1 MFDWLGS
8 LGESLGKS
16 STWMGSKDSAGL
28 LELGMKA
35 GGGYMDY
42 QQANTDMKNKLKMY
56 DKTFGAEQN
65 QLAFQNAE
73 YLKKKKAEEDAWS
86 GYSNPYAT
94 TMV

>member
-1 MFDWLGS
+1 MGWLDSIGSSFLGSGTGSAAQSGWGELAMSGVGSYLKYDQANKDRKEKLAMFD
-8 LGESLGKS
+8 K
-16 STWMGSKDSAGL
+16 
-28 LELGMKA
+28 
-35 GGGYMDY
+35 
-42 QQANTDMKNKLKMY
+42 Q
-56 DKTFGAEQN
+56 FGAEQN